1 MKQTKMLRSRFALF
15 ALSLVCCAA
24 SLFVQT
30 LLVQTL
36 FVQTS
41 FAQTTPAQTAHEP
54 QLPPRDPATERG
66 AAASGSFDQVI
77 GRGVEREHFFMA
89 EMKHLHPLVETYL
102 QNLKQD
108 KDIDAP
114 VP

>member
-15 ALSLVCCAA
+15 ALSLVCCVA
-24 SLFVQT
+24 S
-30 LLVQTL
+30 L

-41 FAQTTPAQTAHEP
+41 FAQTTPAQTTSEP
-54 QLPPRDPATERG
+54 QLSTRDAATQQ
-66 AAASGSFDQVI
+66 AVAASASFDQVVD
-77 GRGVEREHFFMA
+77 RAVEREHFFMA

-114 VP
+114 V

>member
-30 LLVQTL
+30 LFVQTL

-41 FAQTTPAQTAHEP
+41 FAQTTPAQTTPEP
-54 QLPPRDPATERG
+54 QLSTRD
-66 AAASGSFDQVI
+66 AASRSFYQVI
-77 GRGVEREHFFMA
+77 DRAVEREHFFMA

-114 VP
+114 VPT